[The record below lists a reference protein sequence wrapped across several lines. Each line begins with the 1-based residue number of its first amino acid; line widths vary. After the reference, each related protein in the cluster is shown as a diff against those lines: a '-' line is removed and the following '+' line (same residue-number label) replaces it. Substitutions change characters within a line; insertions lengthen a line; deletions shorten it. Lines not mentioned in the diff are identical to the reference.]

1 MDHANANP
9 ALATRGSAEVSFEQN
24 DARHNRPTTETQA
37 LKFHPLADLFPLMEG
52 AEFEALVADIKANG
66 LHGDIVLYDGMILDG
81 RNRYHA
87 CLAAAVAPTTVNGDA
102 WIKDPAAYVIS
113 ANIQRRHLTAEQK
126 RELVEKLLN
135 AAPEKSDRQIAKIA
149 KVSPTT
155 VGTKRAKMEKAG
167 DVSKLDTRR
176 DTRGRKQPSKKKVA
190 EGKKPK
196 PSQRELEAKQAHIN
210 ELEAARE
217 HDNDL
222 AEQLQA
228 AKIKIAGLE
237 SEVEELKA
245 ENTEL
250 RAKLDAA
257 EASLNRRPS
266 QETTTAQ
273 LDMVDAKPSTDG
285 SPVGIKVKL
294 DPRIVPDPKWPGM
307 YRVRLPDGSLSDM
320 VNLTQA
326 KHALVDTEERCS

>member
-1 MDHANANP
+1 MPNTNTNP
-9 ALATRGSAEVSFEQN
+9 ALATRGSAEVLCKQN
-24 DARHNRPTTETQA
+24 ADENKAAASADQA
-37 LKFHPLADLFPLMEG
+37 VKFHPLADIFPLMEG

-66 LHGDIVLYDGMILDG
+66 CREPIYLHEGMILDG
-81 RNRYHA
+81 RNRYRA
-87 CLAAAVAPTTVNGDA
+87 CLVAGVKLPCLLRLA
-102 WIKDPAAYVIS
+102 SDPADFDPVAFVIS
-113 ANIQRRHLTAEQK
+113 HNIHRRHLTAEQR
-126 RELVEKLLN
+126 RELIAKLIT
-135 AAPEKSDRQIAKIA
+135 AQPEKSDRQIAKIA

-326 KHALVDTEERCS
+326 KHALVDTE